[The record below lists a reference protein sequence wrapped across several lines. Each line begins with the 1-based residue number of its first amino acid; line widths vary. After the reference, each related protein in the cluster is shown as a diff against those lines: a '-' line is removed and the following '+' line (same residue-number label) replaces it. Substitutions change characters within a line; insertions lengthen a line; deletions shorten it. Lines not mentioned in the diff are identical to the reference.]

1 MYGWLFLVTLAVPAD
16 PATVLLR
23 EAEAAAARGD
33 EARRDRCLLG
43 WASLQPG
50 ARPPQGTL
58 EAPAARALAQIQS
71 QGGLDVYTSRLAD
84 RLRLGVHDPAG
95 LVDRVDAYAEVEG
108 RRVRL
113 SRLEG
118 GVLDRR
124 DYRLPEPR
132 HPLLI
137 ELWSTQFGAEL
148 LLRQTV
154 IAAGAPMLPGP
165 PDPKRAARVIDP
177 DPEVVPEV
185 APEPTPLLSWWW
197 VAGGVLAAGLAGAAI
212 WQETR

>member
-1 MYGWLFLVTLAVPAD
+1 MYGWLFLVTLAAPAD
-16 PATVLLR
+16 PVAVLLR
-23 EAEAAAARGD
+23 EAEVAAARGD

-43 WASLQPG
+43 WASLQPR
-50 ARPPQGTL
+50 ARPPTGPL
-58 EAPAARALAQIQS
+58 EAAAARALAQIQS

-95 LVDRVDAYAEVEG
+95 LVDRVDASVEVEG

-113 SRLEG
+113 SRMEG
-118 GVLDRR
+118 GALDRR
-124 DYRLPEPR
+124 DYRLPEAR
-132 HPLLI
+132 HPLVI
-137 ELWSTQFGAEL
+137 ELWSTQFGPEL

-154 IAAGAPMLPGP
+154 IAAGAPSLPGP
-165 PDPKRAARVIDP
+165 PDPKRAAQVIDP
-177 DPEVVPEV
+177 GPEVVPIQ
-185 APEPTPLLSWWW
+185 AQAPTPLISWWW